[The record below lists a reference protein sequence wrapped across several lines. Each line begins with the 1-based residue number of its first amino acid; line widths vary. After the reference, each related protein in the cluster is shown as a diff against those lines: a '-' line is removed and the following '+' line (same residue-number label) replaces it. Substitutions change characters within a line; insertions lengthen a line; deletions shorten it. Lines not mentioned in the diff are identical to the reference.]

1 MIKFFRKIRQKL
13 VTENK
18 FSKYLLYAIGEI
30 VLVVIGILIAL
41 QLNNLNEIDKV
52 KDTEILYLNALHDEF
67 SNNLI
72 EVERVMKLNAKGLAY
87 ANALLDKM
95 GTSDLDLTE
104 KVFDSLMYRTIM
116 AEIQYRPSPGILIE
130 LVNSG
135 KLSIISNKELRLK
148 LASWDG
154 ILTSVLFQEEEHSK
168 PRYKLIDLMNKWG
181 NGRKSLKNALANNR
195 FALEISNSPFK
206 LSSKVLIKNIE
217 FDNQLTFF
225 FITGSFLNAYFYS
238 DLKDNIEN
246 TLKQLQSEL
255 DQRTN

>member
-1 MIKFFRKIRQKL
+1 MIKFFRKIRQNL

-104 KVFDSLMYRTIM
+104 KVFDSLMYRTIV
-116 AEIQYRPSPGILIE
+116 AEIQYRPSPGTLIE

-135 KLSIISNKELRLK
+135 KLSIISNRELRLK

-195 FALEISNSPFK
+195 FALEISHSPFK
-206 LSSKVLIKNIE
+206 LSSKVLLKNIE

-246 TLKQLQSEL
+246 TLKLLQSEL

>member
-104 KVFDSLMYRTIM
+104 KVFDSLMYRTIV
-116 AEIQYRPSPGILIE
+116 AEIQYRPSPGTLIE

-135 KLSIISNKELRLK
+135 KLSIISNRELRLK

-206 LSSKVLIKNIE
+206 LSSKVLLKNIE

>member
-1 MIKFFRKIRQKL
+1 ML
-13 VTENK
+13 TENK

-87 ANALLDKM
+87 ANALLNKM

>member
-1 MIKFFRKIRQKL
+1 MIKFFRKIRQKML
-13 VTENK
+13 TENK

-104 KVFDSLMYRTIM
+104 KVFDSLMYRTIL
-116 AEIQYRPSPGILIE
+116 AEIQYRPSPGTLIE

-135 KLSIISNKELRLK
+135 KLSIISNRELRLK

-181 NGRKSLKNALANNR
+181 NGRKSLKNALANDR
-195 FALEISNSPFK
+195 CALEISNSPFK
-206 LSSKVLIKNIE
+206 LSSKVLLKNIE

-255 DQRTN
+255 DQSTN

>member
-1 MIKFFRKIRQKL
+1 
-13 VTENK
+13 VN
-18 FSKYLLYAIGEI
+18 
-30 VLVVIGILIAL
+30 
-41 QLNNLNEIDKV
+41 
-52 KDTEILYLNALHDEF
+52 
-67 SNNLI
+67 
-72 EVERVMKLNAKGLAY
+72 
-87 ANALLDKM
+87 
-95 GTSDLDLTE
+95 
-104 KVFDSLMYRTIM
+104 
-116 AEIQYRPSPGILIE
+116 EIQYRPSPGTLIE

-135 KLSIISNKELRLK
+135 KLSIISNRELRLK

-206 LSSKVLIKNIE
+206 LSSKVLLKNIE

-225 FITGSFLNAYFYS
+225 FITGSFLNANFYS

-246 TLKQLQSEL
+246 TILMIQSEL
-255 DQRTN
+255 NQRTD

>member
-1 MIKFFRKIRQKL
+1 MIKFFRKIRQKML
-13 VTENK
+13 TENK
-18 FSKYLLYAIGEI
+18 ISKYLLYAIGEI
-30 VLVVIGILIAL
+30 LLVVIGILIAL

-72 EVERVMKLNAKGLAY
+72 EVERVMKLNAKGLVY

-246 TLKQLQSEL
+246 TILMIQSEL
-255 DQRTN
+255 DQRTD

>member
-52 KDTEILYLNALHDEF
+52 KDTEVIYLNALHDEF
-67 SNNLI
+67 SNNLK
-72 EVERVMKLNAKGLAY
+72 EVERVMKLNKRGLEMAHG
-87 ANALLDKM
+87 LLGKM
-95 GTSDLDLTE
+95 GTDDPNFTE
-104 KVFDSLMYRTIM
+104 KVFDSLMYRTIFS
-116 AEIQYRPSPGILIE
+116 EIQYRPSPGTLIE

-135 KLSIISNKELRLK
+135 KLSIISNRELRLN

-154 ILTSVLFQEEEHSK
+154 VLTSVLFQEEEHSK

-181 NGRKSLKNALANNR
+181 NGRKSYINALGNNK
-195 FALEISNSPFK
+195 FSLDIPNSNFK
-206 LSSKVLIKNIE
+206 LSSLVLLQNIE

-225 FITGSFLNAYFYS
+225 FLTGSFLNSNYYS
-238 DLKDNIEN
+238 SLKNKIEN
-246 TLKQLQSEL
+246 TLIIIQSEL

>member
-41 QLNNLNEIDKV
+41 ELNNLNEIDKV

-104 KVFDSLMYRTIM
+104 KVFDSLMYRTIL
-116 AEIQYRPSPGILIE
+116 AEIQYRPSPGTLIE

-135 KLSIISNKELRLK
+135 KLSIISNRELRLK

-195 FALEISNSPFK
+195 FALEISNSPFN
-206 LSSKVLIKNIE
+206 LSSKVLLKNIE

>member
-1 MIKFFRKIRQKL
+1 MIKFFRQIRQRL
-13 VTENK
+13 LTENK

-41 QLNNLNEIDKV
+41 QLNNLNEIDKA

-104 KVFDSLMYRTIM
+104 KVFDSLMYRTIV
-116 AEIQYRPSPGILIE
+116 AEIQYRPSPGTLIE

-135 KLSIISNKELRLK
+135 KLSIISNRELRLK

-206 LSSKVLIKNIE
+206 LSSKVLLKNIE

>member
-1 MIKFFRKIRQKL
+1 MIKFFRKIRQKML
-13 VTENK
+13 TENK

-87 ANALLDKM
+87 ANALLNKM